1 MTDGLQQMFAYGT
14 ATPPHCRD
22 REETGVIRPGA
33 HVRIVGLESRSD
45 LNGTNGVVLDYS
57 YQKARWAV
65 QTEREAVWVK
75 PANLRVDYKQP
86 PGVPT
91 AKSYLEKITPPG
103 MQFAPQMP
111 PFCFGADFQIEKPDL
126 EAEARSARMQV
137 LKCGLHAAG
146 AHLSGGGLDDLPAD
160 LRAALQAEFPEMAC
174 QDETISSPQSVT
186 AQLGKE
192 GGEDRGDASD
202 DANDEACMEGE
213 DSEGDDG
220 SDDDSDEA
228 EVTANEMYLMAV
240 RGNLTCIR
248 MLLWTGCPVD
258 AALSGSSF
266 GMQFMGG
273 STALH
278 AACINGHL
286 DVLEALIGAGAN
298 LNATRDDYPASDK
311 RTALH
316 EACKEGHTA
325 CALRLVKAGAAMHL
339 EDAYGLT
346 PCALAKQKGHH
357 SLAKKLQEPPQPCD
371 EAPKSGGRL
380 IEIALLVAFAAWFAC
395 RILVP

>member
-65 QTEREAVWVK
+65 QTKREAVRVK
-75 PANLRVDYKQP
+75 PDNLRVDQKQP
-86 PGVPT
+86 DGVPT

-202 DANDEACMEGE
+202 DANGEACME
-213 DSEGDDG
+213 
-220 SDDDSDEA
+220 
-228 EVTANEMYLMAV
+228 
-240 RGNLTCIR
+240 
-248 MLLWTGCPVD
+248 
-258 AALSGSSF
+258 
-266 GMQFMGG
+266 
-273 STALH
+273 
-278 AACINGHL
+278 
-286 DVLEALIGAGAN
+286 
-298 LNATRDDYPASDK
+298 
-311 RTALH
+311 
-316 EACKEGHTA
+316 
-325 CALRLVKAGAAMHL
+325 
-339 EDAYGLT
+339 
-346 PCALAKQKGHH
+346 GHH

>member
-1 MTDGLQQMFAYGT
+1 MTDAMQQMFAYGT

-65 QTEREAVWVK
+65 QTEREAVRVK
-75 PANLRVDYKQP
+75 PSNLRVDCKQP
-86 PGVPT
+86 AGVPT

-103 MQFAPQMP
+103 MQFTPQMP
-111 PFCFGADFQIEKPDL
+111 PIRYGADFQIEKPDL

-146 AHLSGGGLDDLPAD
+146 ALSGGGLDDLPAD
-160 LRAALQAEFPEMAC
+160 LRAALQAEMAC
-174 QDETISSPQSVT
+174 QDQDKTISSPQSVT

-192 GGEDRGDASD
+192 GGEDKSDASD
-202 DANDEACMEGE
+202 DANDEACVEGE

-220 SDDDSDEA
+220 SDEDSDEA
-228 EVTANEMYLMAV
+228 EVTANEMYTMAL
-240 RGNLTCIR
+240 RGNLACIR
-248 MLLWTGCPVD
+248 MLLEAGCPVD
-258 AALSGSSF
+258 AALSGPPR

-298 LNATRDDYPASDK
+298 VNATRDGYPASDE

-316 EACKEGHTA
+316 EACKEGHTS

-339 EDAYGLT
+339 EDAFGLT

-357 SLAKKLQEPPQPCD
+357 SLAKKLQ
-371 EAPKSGGRL
+371 K
-380 IEIALLVAFAAWFAC
+380 AAAA
-395 RILVP
+395 